1 MSEFISGRQ
10 RSIKV
15 GVSSFNDT
23 TTVLEVT
30 GRVGI
35 GTTDATSEL
44 FVQGNQKVTGVI
56 TASQFIGQV
65 NAGVATITTLTGST
79 GSFNTVN
86 ANIVKTYKF

>member
-10 RSIKV
+10 RSIRV

-44 FVQGNQKVTGVI
+44 FVQGN
-56 TASQFIGQV
+56 AC
-65 NAGVATITTLTGST
+65 
-79 GSFNTVN
+79 
-86 ANIVKTYKF
+86 